1 MFKRLFWAGVGAS
14 VGFGTSWWVTRAVKH
29 KLRRLMPARL
39 STSLTTT
46 AQSITGGV
54 KAAVADGREA
64 MHEREAELRADLEA
78 RLAPRT
84 TPAPPAAG
92 TPADRQ

>member
-1 MFKRLFWAGVGAS
+1 
-14 VGFGTSWWVTRAVKH
+14 
-29 KLRRLMPARL
+29 MPARL

-64 MHEREAELRADLEA
+64 MHEREAELRAGLEA

-84 TPAPPAAG
+84 TPAAPPAG